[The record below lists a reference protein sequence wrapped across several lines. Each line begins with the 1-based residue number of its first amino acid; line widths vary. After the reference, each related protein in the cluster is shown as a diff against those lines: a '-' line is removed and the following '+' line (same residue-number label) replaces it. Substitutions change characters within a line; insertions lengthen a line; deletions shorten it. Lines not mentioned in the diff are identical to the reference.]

1 MGKVNFFILRN
12 GIIER
17 KHNTIYFTFKDEEG
31 SVQKRILPAEK
42 IYSIYAYGRVTIKSG
57 ALSYLMKLGIPVHF
71 FNMHGYYEG
80 SMWPRESLVS
90 GELLVKQVEHYLDK
104 SKRLEI
110 AREFVRGSLENIIL
124 NLRYYERKGLGLGKE
139 IEKIKEILNSIDSVG
154 EIPGLMSSEGRC
166 REIYYRSWNKFLP
179 EKFRFEKRT
188 RRPPE
193 NMINALLSF
202 GNQLVYSV
210 CLTEIYNTQL
220 NPTVSY
226 LHEPFERRFSLALD
240 IAEVFKPLL
249 ADRTIF
255 RIIKQEKI
263 NEKYF
268 RKDLNSCVLNE
279 KGKRKFLE
287 IFENRLKTTIKHRS
301 LGRKVSYQRLI
312 RLECYKLIKHLI
324 GMKKY
329 KAFRI
334 WW

>member
-17 KHNTIYFTFKDEEG
+17 KHNTIYFVFRDEEG
-31 SVQKRILPAEK
+31 NMQKRILPAEK

-90 GELLVKQVEHYLDK
+90 GELVVRQAEHYLDK
-104 SKRLEI
+104 GKRLVL
-110 AREFVRGSLENIIL
+110 AKEFVKGSLDNIII
-124 NLRYYERKGLGLGKE
+124 NLKYYARKCGELEGDIG
-139 IEKIKEILNSIDSVG
+139 KIKEVLAEAEKTTD
-154 EIPGLMSSEGRC
+154 IPELMSCEGRA
-166 REIYYRSWNKFLP
+166 REIYYRAWNRFLP

-193 NMINALLSF
+193 NMINALISF
-202 GNQLVYSV
+202 GNQLVYSA

-220 NPTVSY
+220 NPTISY

-240 IAEVFKPLL
+240 IAEIFKPLL

-255 RIIKQEKI
+255 RLINQEKI
-263 NEKYF
+263 EESYF
-268 RKDLNSCVLNE
+268 RRELNSCILNE

-287 IFENRLKTTIKHRS
+287 VFEKRLKTTIKHRN